1 MTSSTIVFHL
11 VRSYTQRVLVC
22 APSNVAADNLT
33 LMIHKMG
40 LNVVRVVSRARET
53 VSSLVE
59 KFCLHNMAPLAGGSR
74 GELYR
79 LNKLCQVC
87 CSQRR

>member
-11 VRSYTQRVLVC
+11 VRSYNQRVLVC
-22 APSNVAADNLT
+22 APSNVAADNL
-33 LMIHKMG
+33 
-40 LNVVRVVSRARET
+40 SRARET